1 MTNGAMT
8 PSTQAKGLFLEPGGS
23 RASAQQLSLMHGLGE
38 RQSPGWGWAL
48 EADGT

>member
-23 RASAQQLSLMHGLGE
+23 RACTAAFLMHGLGE
-38 RQSPGWGWAL
+38 RQSLRVGWAL